1 MNSKQMLKEILALKT
16 KHNALI
22 LAHYYQNKEIQDIA
36 DLVGDSFQ
44 LSKAA
49 AETDADAIVFCGVH
63 FMAETAKLL
72 SPNKRVLLPV
82 KDAGCPMA
90 DMADAK
96 TVKEYREKHPDAS
109 VVCYVNST
117 AEIKAL
123 SDICVT
129 SANAE
134 KILKRYPG
142 QKFLYVP
149 DKNLAK
155 YLIDKHDLN
164 IDLFEGWCDIHNDL
178 TVEDVKTMKEKYPD
192 ARFIAHPEAPLEVLR
207 EADFVGG
214 TQALLSYARQDE
226 EARTYLIG
234 TEEGLI
240 HELRKQSPDKTFLP
254 VTDKLTCED
263 MKKTTLKDLHRAL
276 KEGVYEIEVDST
288 IREAAEASLRRM
300 MAESAQ

>member
-1 MNSKQMLKEILALKT
+1 MNQKQMVQEILALKT

-49 AETDADAIVFCGVH
+49 AETNADTIVFCGVH

-96 TVKEYREKHPDAS
+96 SIKEYREKHPEAS

-129 SANAE
+129 SSNAE

-149 DKNLAK
+149 DKNLAQ

-214 TQALLSYARQDE
+214 TQALLSYALHDE
-226 EARTYLIG
+226 ASTYLIG

-240 HELRKQSPDKTFLP
+240 HELQKQSPDKTFLP
-254 VTDKLTCED
+254 VTDKLVCED
-263 MKKTTLKDLHRAL
+263 MKKTTLEDLHRAL

-300 MAESAQ
+300 MEESAQ